1 MRNTRTLLASFALLA
16 LAATTSQAGPGPG
29 PGPGRRVVVGGPVYA
44 VAAPAPVYVMTTTVY
59 AAPVAKTYVARP
71 AYVVPARRYSA
82 RRAYRMGY

>member
-1 MRNTRTLLASFALLA
+1 MRKTRTLLASFALLA
-16 LAATTSQAGPGPG
+16 LAGTTSQAG

-44 VAAPAPVYVMTTTVY
+44 VAAPAPVYVLTTTVY